1 MMTNNPAYAALFE
14 ETANVLM
21 DAQSRL
27 EIVLERVQLEI
38 QRSQSAL
45 DEKLERA
52 ARLPV
57 GTHVFKDQNGDIRRE
72 DGSKVSDD
80 LAATILWNGTEPTLE
95 DVQADRQ
102 RLQRLGILADDIHAG
117 QAEIGDMQAEI
128 NEDDDPLRNFVP
140 ASPHCSAPACD
151 LDRGIKPLP
160 KPRRT
165 YPRSISR
172 KETSLSFACHR
183 SFQEDH
189 RAIAPLGTHSLDLET
204 CLSTNTEP
212 CTNGCP
218 FDHQSGERSCYPRY
232 PHEDFIQTTSWRPT
246 LRSLDTVTLSKV
258 NHDLEAYRHP

>member
-1 MMTNNPAYAALFE
+1 MNFENDEEILNLTQRFAKQAQDFDDLQNEMAGRDVGRIGRFLPTNAKTADASGRSKQDRTEALTRLQAMMTNNPAYAALFE

-52 ARLPV
+52 ARLPD
-57 GTHVFKDQNGDIRRE
+57 GTQVFKDQNGDIRRE

-128 NEDDDPLRNFVP
+128 NEDDDPKSEGRLN
-140 ASPHCSAPACD
+140 
-151 LDRGIKPLP
+151 GIKDRAGEIVDDAEQRFESEIIAAPTNEQTS
-160 KPRRT
+160 K
-165 YPRSISR
+165 ISFVSQVSVP
-172 KETSLSFACHR
+172 E
-183 SFQEDH
+183 
-189 RAIAPLGTHSLDLET
+189 I
-204 CLSTNTEP
+204 
-212 CTNGCP
+212 
-218 FDHQSGERSCYPRY
+218 
-232 PHEDFIQTTSWRPT
+232 
-246 LRSLDTVTLSKV
+246 
-258 NHDLEAYRHP
+258 

>member
-1 MMTNNPAYAALFE
+1 MNFENNEEILNLTQRFAKQARDFDDLQNEMAGRDVGRIGRFLPANARTADASGRSKQDRTEALTRLQAMMANNPAYAALFE

-52 ARLPV
+52 ARLPD

-72 DGSKVSDD
+72 DGSKVSGD

-117 QAEIGDMQAEI
+117 QAEIGDMQTEI
-128 NEDDDPLRNFVP
+128 NEDD
-140 ASPHCSAPACD
+140 APKSEGR
-151 LDRGIKPLP
+151 LNGVKDRAGEIVDDAEK
-160 KPRRT
+160 RFER
-165 YPRSISR
+165 
-172 KETSLSFACHR
+172 E
-183 SFQEDH
+183 Q
-189 RAIAPLGTHSLDLET
+189 AIAIDQSVSGTPD
-204 CLSTNTEP
+204 
-212 CTNGCP
+212 
-218 FDHQSGERSCYPRY
+218 
-232 PHEDFIQTTSWRPT
+232 
-246 LRSLDTVTLSKV
+246 VTKSAGLAMP
-258 NHDLEAYRHP
+258 EI